1 MMTWNP
7 SRRSRP
13 ASHNAR
19 PARDGSDEL
28 SESILSPVSL
38 RYRRS
43 RPGGR
48 ALQRTAPAMINPL
61 RVMFIISVLLVVG
74 AVTGLLVAGL
84 DEGFNP
90 CPIKKNIGTVCS
102 KKSASKNSKSVCR
115 TTWLTFDTFCGE
127 TMHPRV
133 TTCCRVPCF
142 QNFTTY
148 FDSDGNPADC
158 YSQPWQDFAIS
169 TGMWA
174 CLAVGLA
181 FWIAFFICC
190 RIKSYAYLVT
200 FDVLVLGREPIVP
213 PRTISEKS
221 SETVPDNVESKVTI
235 SLPPEGSDAEQ
246 VQVV

>member
-1 MMTWNP
+1 
-7 SRRSRP
+7 
-13 ASHNAR
+13 
-19 PARDGSDEL
+19 
-28 SESILSPVSL
+28 
-38 RYRRS
+38 
-43 RPGGR
+43 
-48 ALQRTAPAMINPL
+48 MIDPL

-74 AVTGLLVAGL
+74 AVTCLLVAGL

-102 KKSASKNSKSVCR
+102 KKSASKNSKSVCT
-115 TTWLTFDTFCGE
+115 TTWLTFDTFCGQ

-142 QNFTTY
+142 QNVTTY

-181 FWIAFFICC
+181 FWIALFMMC
-190 RIKSYAYLVT
+190 RSKSYAWLVT
-200 FDVLVLGREPIVP
+200 FDVLVLGREAIVP

-221 SETVPDNVESKVTI
+221 MNGLMEMSRSLNEQSLRGEAAGEAVPDNVDSQV
-235 SLPPEGSDAEQ
+235 SLHMPPEVSDAEQ